1 MFSFAGTM
9 AIVLDNMD
17 IHGWTAILIGSLI
30 QGICMVLF
38 PAIAQPFTRKI
49 LGTDDVAFGFWGSSL
64 IVFTGWIARK
74 RIEMKRKIPGKKY
87 MYRRSLIS

>member
-1 MFSFAGTM
+1 MEIYLPDRTHDVLFCRNYGDCAGQYGH
-9 AIVLDNMD
+9 
-17 IHGWTAILIGSLI
+17 HGWTAILIGSLI

-64 IVFTGWIARK
+64 IVFTGWDWKALREK
-74 RIEMKRKIPGKKY
+74 GSK
-87 MYRRSLIS
+87 